1 VDRINYNQ
9 FFYFWIIAQEMSVT
23 QAAKRLRLS
32 QSNLSEQLRD
42 FEGLV
47 GQALFERK
55 ARKLSLTE
63 SGRVAFDYANSIF
76 SSGQEMMDVFRNRPV
91 QKQKTAIRVGAI
103 SSLSKN
109 LQFEFIRPL
118 LKDDTLKLI
127 MVEGDLGELVRQLQ
141 NHTLDVVISNTPVRT
156 ESSPEV
162 FNHRLGEIQVSLVGA
177 KRFKPL
183 AKGFPKSLDG
193 QTLFLPGRAGR
204 YRSDFE
210 AWLERERVHADV
222 RAEVED
228 MALLRLF
235 AMSGLGIAIVPEI
248 VVQRELESG
257 DLVSIRRL
265 KGFFETFYA
274 VTTTKKFPNP
284 SIEKI
289 VRGFAG
295 RRAA

>member
-1 VDRINYNQ
+1 
-9 FFYFWIIAQEMSVT
+9 
-23 QAAKRLRLS
+23 
-32 QSNLSEQLRD
+32 
-42 FEGLV
+42 
-47 GQALFERK
+47 
-55 ARKLSLTE
+55 
-63 SGRVAFDYANSIF
+63 
-76 SSGQEMMDVFRNRPV
+76 MMDVFRNRPV

-118 LKDDTLKLI
+118 LKDETLKLV
-127 MVEGDLGELVRQLQ
+127 MVEGDLSELVRQLQ

-156 ESSPEV
+156 DSSPEV

-183 AKGFPKSLDG
+183 AKGFPKSLAG

-235 AMSGLGIAIVPEI
+235 AMSGLGIALVPEI
-248 VVQRELESG
+248 VVQRELQSG
-257 DLVSIRRL
+257 ELVSIRQL
-265 KGFFETFYA
+265 KGFVETFYA

-284 SIEKI
+284 SIEKT
-289 VRGFAG
+289 VRGFLG
-295 RRAA
+295 RS